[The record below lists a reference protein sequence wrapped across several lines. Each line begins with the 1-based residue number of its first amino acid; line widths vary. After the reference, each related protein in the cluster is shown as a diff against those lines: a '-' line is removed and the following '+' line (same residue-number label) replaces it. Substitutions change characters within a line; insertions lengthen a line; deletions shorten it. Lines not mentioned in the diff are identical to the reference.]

1 MASIDLTQEVLRHTD
16 EEIIEF
22 LSDTMADVVR
32 AYAASLKVNDPTQI
46 IAVAVKVAQVRDI
59 LRALNRRNEEHK
71 LQ

>member
-22 LSDTMADVVR
+22 LSDTMTDVVR
-32 AYAASLKVNDPTQI
+32 AYAASLKTNDPTQI

>member
-22 LSDTMADVVR
+22 LSDTMTDVVR
-32 AYAASLKVNDPTQI
+32 AYAASLKANDPTQI

>member
-22 LSDTMADVVR
+22 LSDTMTDVVR

-46 IAVAVKVAQVRDI
+46 IAVTVKVVQVRDI